1 MSHADKA
8 NSTTSP
14 LSGQV
19 QNPDFASFRDNR
31 DGWDNQGWRT
41 FQDGARDGRPLLE
54 QLRHF

>member
-31 DGWDNQGWRT
+31 DGWDNR
-41 FQDGARDGRPLLE
+41 DGAHSRTARATVGPC
-54 QLRHF
+54 